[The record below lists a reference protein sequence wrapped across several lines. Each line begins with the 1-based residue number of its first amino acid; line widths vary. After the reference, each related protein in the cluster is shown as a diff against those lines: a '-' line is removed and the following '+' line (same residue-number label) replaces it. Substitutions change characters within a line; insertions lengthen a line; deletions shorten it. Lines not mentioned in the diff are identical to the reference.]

1 MWAVREI
8 YGSVVQKL
16 ITGPR
21 LNMDPLRPILCKF
34 HFKIVQPSLDNKLGK
49 LLHGAATFQ
58 RFYVTLDLKTLPNY
72 HLN

>member
-16 ITGPR
+16 ITDPR

-49 LLHGAATFQ
+49 LLHDAATFPTFLCNI
-58 RFYVTLDLKTLPNY
+58 RFKDFTQLSS
-72 HLN
+72 